1 MDNVNNQAPNNQAQP
16 IELDPNIKAILDD
29 VEKKLGQV
37 NMLIV
42 MQFTTNVI
50 INCVAQLPGFSKE
63 LVPVVIAP
71 MVSSLNA
78 AIAFSESV
86 KKASMPQQQGEPTEE
101 VPTTMMVPMT
111 PGGAKLN

>member
-1 MDNVNNQAPNNQAQP
+1 
-16 IELDPNIKAILDD
+16 
-29 VEKKLGQV
+29 
-37 NMLIV
+37 MLIV
-42 MQFTTNVI
+42 MQFTTNII

-86 KKASMPQQQGEPTEE
+86 KKASMAQQGQAPNEQQEE